1 MAFRNILSFVSVIA
15 LLCIALVIGFLRNH
29 PSAPKTPQEIA
40 PSVPCIGSIQV
51 LNGCGITGAADQVT
65 DYLRLNKF
73 DVKYKGNAETWDHPR
88 TLVISRTADMT
99 VARQVAKVLGTN
111 RCELIRT
118 SDSTYNV
125 TVIVGP
131 DFKER
136 IP

>member
-1 MAFRNILSFVSVIA
+1 
-15 LLCIALVIGFLRNH
+15 
-29 PSAPKTPQEIA
+29 
-40 PSVPCIGSIQV
+40 
-51 LNGCGITGAADQVT
+51 
-65 DYLRLNKF
+65 
-73 DVKYKGNAETWDHPR
+73 VKYKGNAETWDYPR